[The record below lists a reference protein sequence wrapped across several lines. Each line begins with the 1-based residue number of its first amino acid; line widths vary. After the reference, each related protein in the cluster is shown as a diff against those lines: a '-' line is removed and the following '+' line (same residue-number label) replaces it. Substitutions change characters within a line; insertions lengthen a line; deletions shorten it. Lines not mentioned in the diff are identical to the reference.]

1 MASIV
6 ERNSAGRIDS
16 PHGHNGR
23 QELGNARP
31 LPPRRLRCRI
41 VGPTGML
48 QAWEDLEATSTF
60 LVRVDLAVQAVHS
73 LQAGLQFRGRP
84 ARPRLAPPGGRP
96 LGTLD
101 DPVLLGASRVVP
113 VHPDAQ
119 ADQPQRQVGR
129 ELAPRAPGPAVVD
142 SEAAGQPPANPGQA
156 ELCPHGLEGDLLP
169 SPEGGKPQSTAPRRC
184 IRRSDE
190 ANLLLHEFLFGYVL
204 LHPSARSH
212 GARSPGR
219 GGSLVVVPPGPET
232 GRLVRT
238 NVGAFAPRGRV
249 VPSPPGGAAH
259 GSGQPPRWGALG
271 AGSRR
276 SPPARRTQPRGPRG
290 ASNQVG
296 CRRCRGD
303 ETAGGDG
310 GRWSTASPT
319 TRRSGE
325 SRSLF
330 ARAGASPDGSGR
342 GWDVA

>member
-1 MASIV
+1 
-6 ERNSAGRIDS
+6 
-16 PHGHNGR
+16 
-23 QELGNARP
+23 
-31 LPPRRLRCRI
+31 
-41 VGPTGML
+41 ML

-190 ANLLLHEFLFGYVL
+190 VNLLLHEFLFGYIIL
-204 LHPSARSH
+204 YTSARSH

-249 VPSPPGGAAH
+249 VPAPPEELHTDQASPPGGVLSAQAH
-259 GSGQPPRWGALG
+259 GGLHQLGRRGLGDRGVPVIRWDAVDAVETKPLEETADGGARQAQRLG
-271 AGSRR
+271 DLA
-276 SPPARRTQPRGPRG
+276 SPVAFLPEPEHRLTDRDGDGTWH
-290 ASNQVG
+290 
-296 CRRCRGD
+296 D
-303 ETAGGDG
+303 ETSQKHFHEINHSHTVPMWQRDQ
-310 GRWSTASPT
+310 T
-319 TRRSGE
+319 
-325 SRSLF
+325 
-330 ARAGASPDGSGR
+330 
-342 GWDVA
+342 